1 MLQIKLAAALMM
13 PLAFFCAVAT
23 AQQQQQPDS
32 HAKPTAAIPLKP
44 QTPTPPPVKVKPR
57 QGVFV
62 ADATPTRKRA
72 PVQGATSDVLPPA
85 CSKPAYI
92 VPPGDVY
99 GTYVPYAASDQPA
112 ACTTPNAQPQGKI
125 AGPHVPDIAPTQTPS
140 AGQSTASDIL
150 PTACPTPVY
159 AVPPGDVYGAYVP
172 YVAPAQPIGCGTP
185 AAPAAST
192 NSSPVNSSV
201 VQKPQ
206 AASLLDSNSPPALR
220 LAPPTSGDLAL
231 APEAAPSPA
240 PAPAE
245 GAYVRP
251 VPTQRAATIPP
262 ELRPFRSWAIG
273 FRASTLGTGIEL
285 ATPLAGRINLRSSF
299 NLFAF
304 NDPYSMDGINYDA
317 RMHLQ
322 SSQTTLDWF
331 VGRFHI
337 SPGFMYF
344 KNAMSAPVFVGP
356 GKTFVLGTQTFLN
369 SVDDPVT
376 GSSYVIFPRTIAPL
390 LLLGYGNLLPR
401 SGEHLSLPVEVGVA
415 YTGAAQINVD
425 LNGTACVNNG
435 CVNFSQNADAQK
447 SLKQEINILN
457 EDLKHYPVFPIVSVG
472 LAYRF

>member
-23 AQQQQQPDS
+23 AQQQQPDS

-44 QTPTPPPVKVKPR
+44 QTPMPPSVKAKPR

-72 PVQGATSDVLPPA
+72 AVQGATSDVLPPTCA
-85 CSKPAYI
+85 KPAYI

-125 AGPHVPDIAPTQTPS
+125 AGPHVPDITPTQTPS
-140 AGQSTASDIL
+140 AGQSTASDLL

-185 AAPAAST
+185 TATAAST
-192 NSSPVNSSV
+192 NSSPANSSV

-206 AASLLDSNSPPALR
+206 AASLMDSNSPPALR

-245 GAYVRP
+245 GGYVRP

-273 FRASTLGTGIEL
+273 FRAEHARDGHRNRHPARRPHQSPFQLQ
-285 ATPLAGRINLRSSF
+285 PLRIQRSLQYGRNQLRRQ
-299 NLFAF
+299 
-304 NDPYSMDGINYDA
+304 DA
-317 RMHLQ
+317 PPIQ
-322 SSQTTLDWF
+322 SD
-331 VGRFHI
+331 H
-337 SPGFMYF
+337 
-344 KNAMSAPVFVGP
+344 
-356 GKTFVLGTQTFLN
+356 
-369 SVDDPVT
+369 
-376 GSSYVIFPRTIAPL
+376 
-390 LLLGYGNLLPR
+390 
-401 SGEHLSLPVEVGVA
+401 SGLV
-415 YTGAAQINVD
+415 
-425 LNGTACVNNG
+425 
-435 CVNFSQNADAQK
+435 
-447 SLKQEINILN
+447 
-457 EDLKHYPVFPIVSVG
+457 
-472 LAYRF
+472 RW